1 MLVRIEAKVQKV
13 EGKKIVLGL
22 EDGQELF
29 VQKDLLGE
37 VNLGDVFSVQIMPET
52 EAALE
57 REELSRTILNQ
68 LLNDK

>member
-1 MLVRIEAKVQKV
+1 MLVRIEAKVQKI
-13 EGKKIVLGL
+13 EGKKIVLSL

-37 VNLGDVFSVQIMPET
+37 VNLGDVFSVQIMPEA
-52 EAALE
+52 EAILE
-57 REELSRTILNQ
+57 RDELSRTILNQ